1 MQHTLPALVI
11 QGREYVVTLMVAA
24 LAATVPAS
32 AHAEPDADLS
42 EKVQF
47 GVALEEIEGHLMAL
61 EDNLD
66 ENNTRLA
73 MAHAMHPIA
82 ELYDLIKP
90 TLAAADP
97 ALDSE
102 VRETLLGLADSA
114 STRVDRDEAQA
125 AIDNAKD
132 VVERAGA
139 AVIEPELSGSHTFN
153 MRIMASL
160 MEAAAA
166 EYVVAVSNG
175 AIHEMAEFQDGA
187 AFVLCSEQILDTIRD
202 DLEREDYERM
212 NGIFGEINMAYAQRA
227 DPSVIKGHT
236 SILTD
241 EINAIL
247 GVSGG
252 EGNDPQ
258 EHVENTR
265 RLLSDARAEYEA
277 GNRDLALSHATKAY
291 LNSYEFLEGPLIDAD
306 ERELMEEI
314 EGMMR
319 KELRTMMKEGAPA
332 SEVSEQIDAI
342 LLKMEVV
349 SAIVPEFGAMPAIA
363 IAIGATAA
371 ITFAARGRLVPLLAR
386 LPSRPSAAGP
396 TR

>member
-42 EKVQF
+42 KKVQF
-47 GVALEEIEGHLMAL
+47 GVALEEIEGHFMAL

-66 ENNTRLA
+66 ENNAELA

-102 VRETLLGLADSA
+102 VRETLLGLADLA

-139 AVIEPELSGSHTFN
+139 AVIEPELSGSHTFK
-153 MRIMASL
+153 MRMMASL
-160 MEAAAA
+160 METAAA

-175 AIHEMAEFQDGA
+175 AILEMVEFQDGA

-212 NGIFGEINMAYAQRA
+212 SGIFGEINMAYAQRA
-227 DPSVIKGHT
+227 DPSVIKVHT

-241 EINAIL
+241 EINAVL

-258 EHVENTR
+258 EYVENTR

-277 GNRDLALSHATKAY
+277 GNRDLALSHATNAY

-306 ERELMEEI
+306 ERELMKEI

-332 SEVSEQIDAI
+332 SEVSGQIDAI

-363 IAIGATAA
+363 IAVGATAA
-371 ITFAARGRLVPLLAR
+371 ITFASRGRLVPLLAR
-386 LPSRPSAAGP
+386 LPSRPSAAGS

>member
-1 MQHTLPALVI
+1 MI

-47 GVALEEIEGHLMAL
+47 GVALEEIEGHFMAL

-66 ENNTRLA
+66 ENNAELA

-102 VRETLLGLADSA
+102 VRETLLGLADLA

-139 AVIEPELSGSHTFN
+139 AVIEPELSGSHTFK
-153 MRIMASL
+153 MRMMASL
-160 MEAAAA
+160 METAAA

-175 AIHEMAEFQDGA
+175 EILEMAEFQDGA

-212 NGIFGEINMAYAQRA
+212 SGIFGEINMAYAQRA
-227 DPSVIKGHT
+227 DPSVIKVHT

-241 EINAIL
+241 EINAVL
-247 GVSGG
+247 GVPVG
-252 EGNDPQ
+252 EGDDPQ
-258 EHVENTR
+258 EYVENTR

-277 GNRDLALSHATKAY
+277 GNRDLALSHATNAY

-306 ERELMEEI
+306 ERELMKEI

-332 SEVSEQIDAI
+332 SEVSGQIDAI

-363 IAIGATAA
+363 IAVGATAA
-371 ITFAARGRLVPLLAR
+371 ITFASRGRLVPLLAR
-386 LPSRPSAAGP
+386 LPSRPSAAGS

>member
-1 MQHTLPALVI
+1 MQHALPALVI
-11 QGREYVVTLMVAA
+11 QGRKYVVTLMVAVF
-24 LAATVPAS
+24 AATVPAS

-47 GVALEEIEGHLMAL
+47 GVALEEILGHFMAL

-66 ENNTRLA
+66 DNNAGLA

-125 AIDNAKD
+125 AIDNARG
-132 VVERAGA
+132 VVERARA
-139 AVIEPELSGSHTFN
+139 AVIEPELSSNHTFKLRV
-153 MRIMASL
+153 MTSL

-175 AIHEMAEFQDGA
+175 TIREMAEFQDGA
-187 AFVLCSEQILDTIRD
+187 AFVLCSEHILDTIRD
-202 DLEREDYERM
+202 DLEGEGYERM
-212 NGIFGEINMAYAQRA
+212 KGIFGEINRAYAQKA
-227 DPSVIKGHT
+227 DPSVIKGQT
-236 SILTD
+236 SILAD
-241 EINAIL
+241 EINAVL
-247 GVSGG
+247 GMSGG
-252 EGNDPQ
+252 GGNDPQ
-258 EHVENTR
+258 EYVENIR

-277 GNRDLALSHATKAY
+277 GNRDLALSHATGAY
-291 LNSYEFLEGPLIDAD
+291 LNSYEFLEGPLIEAG
-306 ERELMEEI
+306 ERELMKEI
-314 EGMMR
+314 EVMMR
-319 KELRTMMKEGAPA
+319 EDLRTMIKEGAPA
-332 SEVSEQIDAI
+332 LEVSEQIDAI

-349 SAIVPEFGAMPAIA
+349 SAIVPEFDAMPAIV
-363 IAIGATAA
+363 IAVVVTAA
-371 ITFAARGRLVPLLAR
+371 ITFASRGRLVPLLAR

>member
-1 MQHTLPALVI
+1 M
-11 QGREYVVTLMVAA
+11 
-24 LAATVPAS
+24 
-32 AHAEPDADLS
+32 
-42 EKVQF
+42 QF

-61 EDNLD
+61 EYNLD
-66 ENNTRLA
+66 ENNTGLA
-73 MAHAMHPIA
+73 TAHAMHPIA

-90 TLAAADP
+90 TLATADP

-102 VRETLLGLADSA
+102 VRETLLGLADLA

-139 AVIEPELSGSHTFN
+139 AVIEPELSGSHTFK
-153 MRIMASL
+153 MRMMAFL
-160 MEAAAA
+160 METAAA

-175 AIHEMAEFQDGA
+175 EILEMAEFQDGA

-212 NGIFGEINMAYAQRA
+212 NGIFDEINMAYAQRA

-241 EINAIL
+241 EINAVL

-252 EGNDPQ
+252 EDDDPQ

-291 LNSYEFLEGPLIDAD
+291 LSSYEFLEGPLIDAD
-306 ERELMEEI
+306 ERELMKEI

-319 KELRTMMKEGAPA
+319 MELRTMMREGAPA
-332 SEVSEQIDAI
+332 SEVSEQIDTI

-363 IAIGATAA
+363 IAVGATAA
-371 ITFAARGRLVPLLAR
+371 ITFASRRRLVPLLAR
-386 LPSRPSAAGP
+386 LPSRPSAADP

>member
-1 MQHTLPALVI
+1 MA
-11 QGREYVVTLMVAA
+11 YVVTLMVAA
-24 LAATVPAS
+24 LAAMIPAS

-47 GVALEEIEGHLMAL
+47 GVALEEIQGHFMAL

-66 ENNTRLA
+66 ENNAGLA
-73 MAHAMHPIA
+73 TAHAMHHIA

-102 VRETLLGLADSA
+102 VRETLLGLADLA

-125 AIDNAKD
+125 AIDNAKG
-132 VVERAGA
+132 VVERARA
-139 AVIEPELSGSHTFN
+139 AVIEPELSGSHTFK
-153 MRIMASL
+153 MRMMTSL
-160 MEAAAA
+160 METAAA

-175 AIHEMAEFQDGA
+175 AILEMAKFQDGA
-187 AFVLCSEQILDTIRD
+187 AFVLRSEQILDTIRD

-212 NGIFGEINMAYAQRA
+212 SGIFGEINRAYAQRA

-236 SILTD
+236 SVLTD
-241 EINAIL
+241 EINAVL

-252 EGNDPQ
+252 KGSDPQ

-277 GNRDLALSHATKAY
+277 GNQDLALSHATKAY
-291 LNSYEFLEGPLIDAD
+291 LNSYKFLEGPLIDAD

-314 EGMMR
+314 EEMMR

-342 LLKMEVV
+342 LLKMKVV
-349 SAIVPEFGAMPAIA
+349 SAIVPEFSAMPAIA
-363 IAIGATAA
+363 IAIGATAV
-371 ITFAARGRLVPLLAR
+371 ITFASRGWLVPLLAR
-386 LPSRPSAAGP
+386 LPSRPSATDP

>member
-1 MQHTLPALVI
+1 MQHTLLALVI
-11 QGREYVVTLMVAA
+11 QGREHVVTLMVAA

-42 EKVQF
+42 KKMQF
-47 GVALEEIEGHLMAL
+47 GVALEEIEGHFMAL

-66 ENNTRLA
+66 ENNAELA

-125 AIDNAKD
+125 AIDNAKG
-132 VVERAGA
+132 VVERARA
-139 AVIEPELSGSHTFN
+139 AVIEPELSGSHTFK
-153 MRIMASL
+153 MRMMASL
-160 MEAAAA
+160 METAAA

-175 AIHEMAEFQDGA
+175 AILEMAEFQDGA
-187 AFVLCSEQILDTIRD
+187 AFALCSEQILDTIRD

-212 NGIFGEINMAYAQRA
+212 SGIFGEINRAYAQRA

-241 EINAIL
+241 EINAVL

-306 ERELMEEI
+306 ERELMKEI

-349 SAIVPEFGAMPAIA
+349 SAIMPEFGAMPAIA
-363 IAIGATAA
+363 IAVGATAV
-371 ITFAARGRLVPLLAR
+371 ITFASRGRLVPLLAR